1 MDISAFPKDVR
12 DALAPFDS
20 DGSGAIGF
28 EELAAA
34 GKMYKDSLN
43 AAKRTRTVAIV
54 MGVTRRTVQLWLS
67 GSSPVPTAV
76 DIILHAIFEGLL
88 SIEWVEERLVQ
99 SLKIA

>member
-1 MDISAFPKDVR
+1 MTPDQLKEIMQKLDFTSAD
-12 DALAPFDS
+12 
-20 DGSGAIGF
+20 
-28 EELAAA
+28 
-34 GKMYKDSLN
+34 
-43 AAKRTRTVAIV
+43 VAIV

-76 DIILHAIFEGLL
+76 DIVLHAIFEGLL

>member
-1 MDISAFPKDVR
+1 MTPDQLKEIMAKLDFTSAD
-12 DALAPFDS
+12 
-20 DGSGAIGF
+20 
-28 EELAAA
+28 
-34 GKMYKDSLN
+34 
-43 AAKRTRTVAIV
+43 VAIV

-76 DIILHAIFEGLL
+76 DIVLHAIFEGLL

>member
-1 MDISAFPKDVR
+1 MTPDQLKEIMSKLDFTSAD
-12 DALAPFDS
+12 
-20 DGSGAIGF
+20 
-28 EELAAA
+28 
-34 GKMYKDSLN
+34 
-43 AAKRTRTVAIV
+43 VAIV

-76 DIILHAIFEGLL
+76 DIVLHAIFEGLL